1 MDSMERR
8 EWRGG
13 NPERRPG
20 RVIVGVD
27 GSLGSFGALRHAV
40 AEARRRGAQL
50 CAVRVVREDHPWVG
64 VVRISESDLEALREQ
79 LESAF
84 HEALGGVPEDLAI
97 RSVVM
102 TGEPGP
108 ALVQYACREED
119 LLVVGASWRGGIR
132 RLWERSVSAY
142 CARHARCPVLT
153 VPLNE
158 LARSFRRRARRG
170 HWGADLS
177 ELLDA

>member
-20 RVIVGVD
+20 RVIVGV
-27 GSLGSFGALRHAV
+27 
-40 AEARRRGAQL
+40 
-50 CAVRVVREDHPWVG
+50 
-64 VVRISESDLEALREQ
+64 VRISEGDLEALREQ

-119 LLVVGASWRGGIR
+119 LLVVGASCRGGLR
-132 RLWERSVSAY
+132 RIWQRPVGAY
-142 CARHARCPVLT
+142 CAGHAR
-153 VPLNE
+153 
-158 LARSFRRRARRG
+158 
-170 HWGADLS
+170 
-177 ELLDA
+177 

>member
-1 MDSMERR
+1 MDSMEHR
-8 EWRGG
+8 EWHGG
-13 NPERRPG
+13 DPERRHG

-27 GSLGSFGALRHAV
+27 GSLGSFGALRYAV

-64 VVRISESDLEALREQ
+64 VVRISEDDLEAFREQ
-79 LESAF
+79 IESAF
-84 HEALGGVPEDLAI
+84 HEALGGVPEDVPI

-108 ALVQYACREED
+108 ALVKYACREED
-119 LLVVGASWRGGIR
+119 LLVVGASCRGGMR
-132 RLWERSVSAY
+132 RIWRRPVGAY
-142 CARHARCPVLT
+142 CAGHARCPVLT
-153 VPLNE
+153 VPLSE
-158 LARSFRRRARRG
+158 LARSVRRRARRG

>member
-8 EWRGG
+8 ERYGG
-13 NPERRPG
+13 NPERRAG

-27 GSLGSFGALRHAV
+27 GSLGCFGALRHAV

-64 VVRISESDLEALREQ
+64 VVQISEDDLETLRERIQ
-79 LESAF
+79 SAF
-84 HEALGGVPEDLAI
+84 DEALGGVPEDLAI

-108 ALVQYACREED
+108 ALVEYASREED
-119 LLVVGASWRGGIR
+119 LLVVGASWRRGIR
-132 RLWERSVSAY
+132 RLWQRPVGAY

-158 LARSFRRRARRG
+158 LAWSFRRRGGRG
-170 HWGADLS
+170 LRGADLS
-177 ELLDA
+177 DLLDA

>member
-1 MDSMERR
+1 
-8 EWRGG
+8 
-13 NPERRPG
+13 
-20 RVIVGVD
+20 
-27 GSLGSFGALRHAV
+27 
-40 AEARRRGAQL
+40 
-50 CAVRVVREDHPWVG
+50 
-64 VVRISESDLEALREQ
+64 
-79 LESAF
+79 
-84 HEALGGVPEDLAI
+84 VPEDLAI

-108 ALVQYACREED
+108 ALVGYACREED

-132 RLWERSVSAY
+132 RWWERSVSAY

-158 LARSFRRRARRG
+158 LARSLRRARRG
-170 HWGADLS
+170 YWGADLS